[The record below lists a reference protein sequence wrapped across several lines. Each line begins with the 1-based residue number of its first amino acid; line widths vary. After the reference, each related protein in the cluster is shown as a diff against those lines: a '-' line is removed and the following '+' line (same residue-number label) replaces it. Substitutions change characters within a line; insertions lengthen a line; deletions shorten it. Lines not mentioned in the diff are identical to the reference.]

1 MSEKQTS
8 INEFYALPVQD
19 FLQPID
25 SPEAYVEK
33 TDEIDHVFHLLG
45 QRHHIWVV
53 DQKSTMQVL
62 GIITESDTIQLFA
75 PAYTPLQS
83 FDKPTLQ
90 SFQFGLSLSAQE
102 IMSAQ
107 PISAK
112 PDDTIG
118 DIITKMKQHK
128 IKQLPVLDKD
138 DRLIGEL
145 TLHQLIVEYLK
156 KQKEM
161 TNKKNTINSGENT
174 LTNTA

>member
-8 INEFYALPVQD
+8 INEFYALNIQD
-19 FLQPID
+19 YMQPFTSTD
-25 SPEAYVEK
+25 SYVEK
-33 TDEIDHVFHLLG
+33 TDEIDHVFHLLS
-45 QRHHIWVV
+45 QRHHVWVI

-90 SFQFGLSLSAQE
+90 SFQFGLSINAQE

-107 PISAK
+107 PITAK
-112 PDDTIG
+112 QDDTLG
-118 DIITKMKQHK
+118 DVIIKMKQHK
-128 IKQLPVLDKD
+128 IKQLAVIDTD

-145 TLHQLIVEYLK
+145 TLHHLISEYSK
-156 KQKEM
+156 KQKNL
-161 TNKKNTINSGENT
+161 THKKNTITSEKNA
-174 LTNTA
+174 LTDTE

>member
-19 FLQPID
+19 FMQPID
-25 SPEAYVEK
+25 SPDSYVEK
-33 TDEIDHVFHLLG
+33 IDEIDHVFHLLS

-90 SFQFGLSLSAQE
+90 SFQFGLSISAQE

-128 IKQLPVLDKD
+128 IKQLAVIDAN

-145 TLHQLIVEYLK
+145 TLHYLILEYSK
-156 KQKEM
+156 RQKDLPP
-161 TNKKNTINSGENT
+161 KKNKITPEENT
-174 LTNTA
+174 LIDTA

>member
-8 INEFYALPVQD
+8 INEFYALLVRD
-19 FLQPID
+19 YMQPID
-25 SPEAYVEK
+25 TTDSYVEK
-33 TDEIDHVFHLLG
+33 TDEINHVFHLLSH
-45 QRHHIWVV
+45 QHHLWVV

-90 SFQFGLSLSAQE
+90 SFQFGLSTNAQE

-107 PISAK
+107 PITAE
-112 PDDTIG
+112 PDDTLG
-118 DIITKMKQHK
+118 DVITKMKQHK
-128 IKQLPVLDKD
+128 IKQLAVIDAD

-145 TLHQLIVEYLK
+145 TLHHLILEYSK
-156 KQKEM
+156 RQR
-161 TNKKNTINSGENT
+161 TVTPKKNTITPGENT
-174 LTNTA
+174 LTDTE